1 MKPRV
6 TASANQRRAFWRSFR
21 LSLGWLWWQ
30 AYVLSHLGLLDRPG
44 RASRWLS
51 VRMSQLEHGLRCLL
65 IIGCQALPRTAPPA
79 ALAPSSASSTQPA
92 PPNPADAQLPDLD
105 LPACELDMPG
115 KARQLGLSLAAFNSH
130 ADLADP
136 ATPRTPG
143 RAPAAPVPALAPAPR
158 PTADDTSFTLAARL
172 DAMLDIFENSDHHIA
187 RMARHLAR
195 QGITLRRRATL
206 RPDTLI
212 DWSPVD
218 QMPRPAVIG
227 APALI
232 DTS

>member
-79 ALAPSSASSTQPA
+79 ALAPSSASPTQPA

-115 KARQLGLSLAAFNSH
+115 KARQLGLSLCGRISWVCRCAAGGW
-130 ADLADP
+130 ARCACGTEP
-136 ATPRTPG
+136 AG
-143 RAPAAPVPALAPAPR
+143 LV
-158 PTADDTSFTLAARL
+158 
-172 DAMLDIFENSDHHIA
+172 
-187 RMARHLAR
+187 R
-195 QGITLRRRATL
+195 QIKFHMK
-206 RPDTLI
+206 
-212 DWSPVD
+212 SV
-218 QMPRPAVIG
+218 
-227 APALI
+227 
-232 DTS
+232 